1 MNSYLNT
8 HNEKQNGFVL
18 KVQLKEIRMKYG
30 MF

>member
-8 HNEKQNGFVL
+8 HNEKQNSFVV